1 MTERDYFVLADK
13 CGYGFLSDVRTGN
26 YRQTQGDKDCKNPWD
41 NDVNGSSFAPNSF
54 TTSIS
59 RELQVEGASTLVLAS
74 VLRFRTGFNVFSA
87 STDTE
92 RDAFGFSEDISATL
106 IEGLGVSTLLSGAAG
121 MLLVVSL
128 I

>member
-13 CGYGFLSDVRTGN
+13 CGYSFLSDVRTGN

-41 NDVNGSSFAPNSF
+41 NDVDGSSFAPNSF

-59 RELQVEGASTLVLAS
+59 RELRVEGASTLVLS
-74 VLRFRTGFNVFSA
+74 SLLRFRTCFNVFSA

-92 RDAFGFSEDISATL
+92 RDAYGFSEDISATL
-106 IEGLGVSTLLSGAAG
+106 IEGLGVSTLLSGAG
-121 MLLVVSL
+121 SLLLVASL